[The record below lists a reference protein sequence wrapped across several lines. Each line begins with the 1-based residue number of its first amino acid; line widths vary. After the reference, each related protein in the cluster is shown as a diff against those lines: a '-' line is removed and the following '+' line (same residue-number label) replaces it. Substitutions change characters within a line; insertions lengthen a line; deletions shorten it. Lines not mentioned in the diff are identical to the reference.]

1 MSIESRQKPAIIEAK
16 SGKRISP
23 FLVPKSITPEEST
36 SLAGLAKHF
45 FSRIEKPEKSSP
57 FSALGIIVRL
67 LYMKMPLSVR
77 IFSSFVVPV
86 PGMEVSVTIYF
97 IDIKGSSAETKSKK
111 LFQPNGAA
119 LL

>member
-57 FSALGIIVRL
+57 FSALGIIARL
-67 LYMKMPLSVR
+67 LSVTIYFIDIKGSYPLYIYMKMPVSVR

-86 PGMEVSVTIYF
+86 LGMEVRCHKEGLPES
-97 IDIKGSSAETKSKK
+97 
-111 LFQPNGAA
+111 N
-119 LL
+119 

>member
-57 FSALGIIVRL
+57 FSALGIIARL
-67 LYMKMPLSVR
+67 L
-77 IFSSFVVPV
+77 
-86 PGMEVSVTIYF
+86 SVTIYF

-111 LFQPNGAA
+111 LLQPNGAA